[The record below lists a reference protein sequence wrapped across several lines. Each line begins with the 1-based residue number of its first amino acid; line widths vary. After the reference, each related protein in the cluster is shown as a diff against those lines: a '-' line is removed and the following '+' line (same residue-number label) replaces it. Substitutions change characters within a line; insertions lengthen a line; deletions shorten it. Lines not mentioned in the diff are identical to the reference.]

1 MKFLTK
7 SQARDAL
14 IRLQT
19 TDTSSAETKVAEVI
33 TTWKL
38 KKIPVE
44 SFTTS
49 QLKRVLIVICKERE
63 LVVSNFADL
72 RWCSRCEQ
80 TLPTYKKSRFQ
91 IRHILMCIFA
101 PGLGWAICM
110 AQCCAGDMVYCTHC
124 HQQYSDFHGKDGC
137 CDCCDCSCCENCCC

>member
-72 RWCSRCEQ
+72 TTITITGR
-80 TLPTYKKSRFQ
+80 
-91 IRHILMCIFA
+91 
-101 PGLGWAICM
+101 
-110 AQCCAGDMVYCTHC
+110 
-124 HQQYSDFHGKDGC
+124 
-137 CDCCDCSCCENCCC
+137 ENQVRETATI